1 MDTFLSIHEKS
12 VIGTLS
18 TFDRLIFKGHFLCFY
33 PGRAFARF
41 LSKQNVLLKD
51 FGAYAQQTT
60 GELKAHVEQVAAEAG
75 RPLIYLAKACTA
87 RKGNSK
93 EAQARALAEKDNVS
107 NGLICARALA
117 ELVSLRGSGLH
128 QWAGMAG
135 LSTRPMRRDVS
146 ALRQQVDPD

>member
-18 TFDRLIFKGHFLCFY
+18 TFDRLIFKGHFLNFY
-33 PGRAFARF
+33 PDGAFARF

-51 FGAYAQQTT
+51 FGA
-60 GELKAHVEQVAAEAG
+60 HVQQVAAKAG

-93 EAQARALAEKDNVS
+93 EA
-107 NGLICARALA
+107 
-117 ELVSLRGSGLH
+117 
-128 QWAGMAG
+128 
-135 LSTRPMRRDVS
+135 
-146 ALRQQVDPD
+146 